1 MAAAMLIDHYART
14 FLASAERGGLDP
26 AMVAEGRVP
35 VAGRYD
41 GLALSVISRNAKLMM
56 GDELCGL
63 TAHPLR
69 SGAFALMCEI
79 GTLSATVGEALD
91 RAFRFYAVATED
103 MALTLADDGAHDA
116 VVTVAIPDTGHDPA
130 RMLPGWWLI
139 FWQRFAQ
146 WLMGEKFAAIAA
158 ELPGEPAVPMREYLE
173 VMGCDCRFGAE
184 VALLRFPRAILAR
197 RVVRVPA
204 DIPRFLAHRS
214 VDMLT
219 VDDVGDGL
227 VTAIRSRMR
236 AHLESHHALPK
247 LETLAEGLG
256 MCGQTLRRRLEAE
269 GSSYRALKAD
279 VRREVAL
286 LCLHDGSIP
295 ISQIA
300 ARAGF
305 AEANGLARAIRAWAG
320 VSPTAYRRMV
330 LDQAGQAAAH

>member
-1 MAAAMLIDHYART
+1 MAAATLIDHYART

-26 AMVAEGRVP
+26 AVVAEGRVP

-41 GLALSVISRNAKLMM
+41 GAALSAISRNAKLLMR
-56 GDELCGL
+56 DELCGL

-69 SGAFALMCEI
+69 LGAFELMCEI
-79 GTLSATVGEALD
+79 GTLSETVGDALD
-91 RAFRFYAVATED
+91 RAFRFYATATED
-103 MALTLADDGAHDA
+103 MVFTLADDGEHEA
-116 VVTVAIPDTGHDPA
+116 VITAAIPDTGHDPA
-130 RMLPGWWLI
+130 RVLPGWWLV

-146 WLMGEKFAAIAA
+146 WLMGEKFAVIAA
-158 ELPGEPAVPMREYLE
+158 DLPGDPAVPVGEYIE
-173 VMGCDCRFGAE
+173 VLGCECVFGTD
-184 VALLRFPRAILAR
+184 VARLSFARNVLAR

-204 DIPRFLAHRS
+204 DIPRFLAHRP

-236 AHLESHHALPK
+236 AHLESHQALPK
-247 LETLAEGLG
+247 LETLAEGFG

-305 AEANGLARAIRAWAG
+305 AEPNGLARAIRSWAG

-330 LDQAGQAAAH
+330 LDRAGQGAAH